1 MGGKETQM
9 ANQTPIKII
18 DIADRKTS
26 VYSGTDR
33 AIKYEID
40 SLNSV
45 IKKLLKDNSQ
55 KEKMIQKLKRKL
67 NGKATSYN

>member
-1 MGGKETQM
+1 M
-9 ANQTPIKII
+9 AKKQKII
-18 DIADRKTS
+18 VDIADRMDS
-26 VYSGTDR
+26 VYSGVDR

-67 NGKATSYN
+67 NGKATSNN

>member
-1 MGGKETQM
+1 M
-9 ANQTPIKII
+9 AKKQKRIT
-18 DIADRKTS
+18 DIADRMDS
-26 VYSGTDR
+26 VYSGVDR

-55 KEKMIQKLKRKL
+55 KEKMIQKLKKKI
-67 NGKATSYN
+67 NYMGKIYF

>member
-1 MGGKETQM
+1 M
-9 ANQTPIKII
+9 AKKQKRIV
-18 DIADRKTS
+18 DIADRMDS
-26 VYSGTDR
+26 VYSGVDR

-67 NGKATSYN
+67 NGKATSNN

>member
-1 MGGKETQM
+1 M
-9 ANQTPIKII
+9 
-18 DIADRKTS
+18 DS
-26 VYSGTDR
+26 VYSGVDR

>member
-1 MGGKETQM
+1 M
-9 ANQTPIKII
+9 AKKQKRIT
-18 DIADRKTS
+18 DIADRMDS
-26 VYSGTDR
+26 VYSGVDR

-55 KEKMIQKLKRKL
+55 KEKMIQKLKKKINYMGKL
-67 NGKATSYN
+67 YF

>member
-1 MGGKETQM
+1 M
-9 ANQTPIKII
+9 AKKQKRIV
-18 DIADRKTS
+18 DIADRMDS
-26 VYSGTDR
+26 VYSGVDR

-67 NGKATSYN
+67 NGKATSYNQ

>member
-1 MGGKETQM
+1 M
-9 ANQTPIKII
+9 AKKQKRIT
-18 DIADRKTS
+18 DIADRMDS
-26 VYSGTDR
+26 VYSGVDR

>member
-1 MGGKETQM
+1 M
-9 ANQTPIKII
+9 AKKQKRIV
-18 DIADRKTS
+18 DIADRMDS
-26 VYSGTDR
+26 VYSGVDR

-67 NGKATSYN
+67 KRNA

>member
-1 MGGKETQM
+1 M
-9 ANQTPIKII
+9 AKKQKRIT
-18 DIADRKTS
+18 DIADRMDS
-26 VYSGTDR
+26 VYSGVDR

-67 NGKATSYN
+67 NGKATSYNQ

>member
-1 MGGKETQM
+1 M
-9 ANQTPIKII
+9 AKKQKRIV
-18 DIADRKTS
+18 DIADRMDS
-26 VYSGTDR
+26 VYSGVDR

-67 NGKATSYN
+67 NGKATSYS

>member
-1 MGGKETQM
+1 M
-9 ANQTPIKII
+9 AKKQKRIV
-18 DIADRKTS
+18 DISDRMDS
-26 VYSGTDR
+26 VYSGVDR
-33 AIKYEID
+33 AIRYEID

-67 NGKATSYN
+67 NGKATRYS

>member
-18 DIADRKTS
+18 DITDRKTS

-67 NGKATSYN
+67 NERTANNN

>member
-1 MGGKETQM
+1 M
-9 ANQTPIKII
+9 AKKQKRIV
-18 DIADRKTS
+18 DISDRMDS
-26 VYSGTDR
+26 VYSGVDR
-33 AIKYEID
+33 AIRYEID

-67 NGKATSYN
+67 NGKATSYS

>member
-1 MGGKETQM
+1 M
-9 ANQTPIKII
+9 AKKQKRIV
-18 DIADRKTS
+18 DIADRMDS
-26 VYSGTDR
+26 VYSGVDR

>member
-1 MGGKETQM
+1 M
-9 ANQTPIKII
+9 AKKQKRIV
-18 DIADRKTS
+18 DIADRMDS
-26 VYSGTDR
+26 VYSGVDR

-55 KEKMIQKLKRKL
+55 KEKMIQKLKKKI
-67 NGKATSYN
+67 NCMGKIYF

>member
-1 MGGKETQM
+1 M
-9 ANQTPIKII
+9 AKKQKGIV
-18 DIADRKTS
+18 DIADRMDS
-26 VYSGTDR
+26 VYSGADR
-33 AIKYEID
+33 AVKYEID

-67 NGKATSYN
+67 NGKATSNN

>member
-1 MGGKETQM
+1 M
-9 ANQTPIKII
+9 AKKQKRIT
-18 DIADRKTS
+18 DIADKMDS
-26 VYSGTDR
+26 VYSGVDR